1 MRLNTILVP
10 TDFSPSSDAA
20 LRLATA
26 LARDSQARIVIV
38 HVAEPRPAYTVAGV
52 YASLPTGNEFQEEN
66 EQLAKTAPPD
76 PAISVSRRF
85 IVGSPAEEI
94 VRCANDLQADMIVM
108 GTHGRTGVV
117 RILLGSVA
125 EAILRHAT
133 CPVLTVK
140 SPAPAAT
147 A

>member
-1 MRLNTILVP
+1 
-10 TDFSPSSDAA
+10 
-20 LRLATA
+20 
-26 LARDSQARIVIV
+26 
-38 HVAEPRPAYTVAGV
+38 
-52 YASLPTGNEFQEEN
+52 
-66 EQLAKTAPPD
+66 
-76 PAISVSRRF
+76 
-85 IVGSPAEEI
+85 
-94 VRCANDLQADMIVM
+94 VM

-133 CPVLTVK
+133 CPVLTIK

>member
-1 MRLNTILVP
+1 
-10 TDFSPSSDAA
+10 
-20 LRLATA
+20 
-26 LARDSQARIVIV
+26 
-38 HVAEPRPAYTVAGV
+38 VAGV

-94 VRCANDLQADMIVM
+94 VRCANDLKADMIVM